1 MEQNLNEKFR
11 EESVIESVL
20 FTMGDAVELDSLS
33 LALSKDKDYTK
44 EVCERLFKRYD
55 ENDYGMKIIRLNEK
69 YQMVSNEKYF
79 ENLIKVASHPSKPVL
94 TLPILETLSIIAYKQ
109 PCSKADIEKIRGY
122 SPDYAINKLL
132 EYGLI
137 EESGRLE
144 TPGRPIVFSTTED
157 FLRRF
162 RLENLDMLPK
172 IDSDREAQIE
182 EEVKLEVREAFDKNK
197 IDIEND
203 SISDEISTSSL
214 EQIKDQN
221 LNIND
226 NIDNISDDD
235 NTALE
240 EKMTS
245 SENDNTQS
253 EDEN

>member
-1 MEQNLNEKFR
+1 MEQNINENFK
-11 EESVIESVL
+11 EESIIESVL

-33 LALSKDKDYTK
+33 LALSKDKEYTK

-55 ENDYGMKIIRLNEK
+55 ENEYGMKIIRLNEK

-94 TLPILETLSIIAYKQ
+94 TVPILETLSIIAYKQ

-162 RLENLDMLPK
+162 RLESLDMLPK

-203 SISDEISTSSL
+203 SISDEITSSSL
-214 EQIKDQN
+214 DKIEEENLSDNNEDSDDNQEEDQN
-221 LNIND
+221 FDND
-226 NIDNISDDD
+226 TKEDN
-235 NTALE
+235 
-240 EKMTS
+240 
-245 SENDNTQS
+245 
-253 EDEN
+253 